1 MKDICFLPPIPSEII
16 RRCCATWFIFPS
28 PTRVRWPA
36 VPPDVCPAATV
47 GLPSLTVCV
56 CVSACFCVFWHKTHL
71 FLAARSI
78 RKQGHR
84 YSSAQRITGSTHAY
98 LELSFHP
105 SKIWPLSAIHLCPLR
120 ALVASLITF
129 SESERKRIMSGMVP
143 LYLLHF
149 FLSRGLKKRHGDRVW
164 NRQRERKRWWGLVG
178 CKWGEMTDWNEEL
191 RGWIMEARDLTE
203 EEGMRMGWLSSWRQV
218 AVETALFFQTDR
230 QTDGGWLLSVWM
242 WKGYVGMRQQ
252 RPRPS
257 AHTLICSALMVW
269 YS

>member
-1 MKDICFLPPIPSEII
+1 MKDICFLPP
-16 RRCCATWFIFPS
+16 FPQRSLGGVVRPDSSS
-28 PTRVRWPA
+28 PHRHVSAGPQFHQMYA
-36 VPPDVCPAATV
+36 LQPQSGCH
-47 GLPSLTVCV
+47 LSLCV

-105 SKIWPLSAIHLCPLR
+105 SKIRPLSAIHLCPLR

-149 FLSRGLKKRHGDRVW
+149 FLSRGLKKRHGDRV
-164 NRQRERKRWWGLVG
+164 
-178 CKWGEMTDWNEEL
+178 
-191 RGWIMEARDLTE
+191 
-203 EEGMRMGWLSSWRQV
+203 
-218 AVETALFFQTDR
+218 
-230 QTDGGWLLSVWM
+230 
-242 WKGYVGMRQQ
+242 
-252 RPRPS
+252 
-257 AHTLICSALMVW
+257 
-269 YS
+269 